1 MRNTLL
7 ESFGFKGIKSFIT
20 KTIKNNRILFETE
33 KRKESDKTITFV
45 VTKFSTANYKRL
57 NKIELAALS

>member
-33 KRKESDKTITFV
+33 KFKESDKTITFV

>member
-1 MRNTLL
+1 MRNTLF

>member
-33 KRKESDKTITFV
+33 KCKESDKTITFV

>member
-1 MRNTLL
+1 MQNALF
-7 ESFGFKGIKSFIT
+7 ESFGFKRLKSFIT

-33 KRKESDKTITFV
+33 KCEESGKTITFLS
-45 VTKFSTANYKRL
+45 TKFSTANYKRL

>member
-1 MRNTLL
+1 MWNTLF
-7 ESFGFKGIKSFIT
+7 ESFSFKGIKSFIT

-33 KRKESDKTITFV
+33 KCKESDKTITFV
-45 VTKFSTANYKRL
+45 LIKFSIANYKRL